1 MVGSMI
7 ASTFAALTTVTAA
20 GATVLTTTGMFVAAA
35 INFAVSYVV
44 NRMFAPNLDDKQTTN
59 NREQVPPTT
68 DNAIPVVYGDAYL
81 GGTFVDAA
89 LSSNQKVMYYTLA
102 ISSIS
107 DNGQF
112 TFDTTKFYYG
122 GRLITFD
129 VTDQTKV
136 VSLTDDAG
144 NVDTKINGNLFISLF
159 TSTSAGT
166 ITRVNTGYYP
176 WQIYGSTSPSPVYSA
191 NLVPAAQQWAST
203 NRNMN
208 GLAFAVVALIY
219 NAEAG
224 TTSLQPITF
233 KVEHALNGTGVAKPG
248 DVWHDYMTND
258 IYGCAID
265 PAYVDSTAAATLNT
279 YADQTISYTPSGGGS
294 ATQARYRINGVLTG
308 NVSCLENVDKILNAC
323 DSWMTYNA
331 ASGKWSVVVNKA
343 ESASFAFNDTNIVGE
358 IRVSATDITSSVNQ
372 IEARF
377 PFKENKDQPNF
388 VFLQTPAG
396 LLYPNEP
403 VNKTSVTYDLVNDS
417 VQAQYLAN
425 RVLEQ
430 AREDLIVSFNTTYY
444 GIQVDAGDVVS
455 VTNTDYGWSA
465 KLFRVMKV
473 NEVSLP
479 DGNLGARLEMAEYS
493 AAVYDDATIT
503 QYAPVANSGLAAPEY
518 FSGLSAPTVPAS
530 RPAVQIPSFD
540 VAVTVPT
547 TGRVMWIELFYT
559 TSAVPTTADWKSLMV
574 ATQSNSQPFTNSST
588 YTFLNQVLPAGTYY
602 FGYKVGNENGQSVIS
617 GVSAALVWNPV
628 GIAGTNSATVYL
640 YNKNTST
647 TAPALFSGTFTYTFA
662 TGVLSGGT
670 LNGWTQTIPALGTG
684 EYLFVSFATASSNA
698 ATDTIPST
706 EFSTPQ
712 LFSNI
717 AANTAIVSLY
727 NKNTSSVT
735 PPADPSG
742 TFTYTFATGV
752 LSGGTLNGWSQT
764 FPVLGVGEYAWE
776 KQATAYSANPTVSI
790 AATSFAA
797 AKVVSAFGPTG
808 PTGNQGPTGTTGP
821 TGISGPTG
829 SSGPTGTTGPTGIS
843 GPTGAGGTQQAIAYL
858 YQWSPTTPT
867 NPSGQSTF
875 TWATGTNGSYTG
887 GGGWSTT
894 IPANPGT
901 PGIYFWTASKAV
913 TDVATA
919 TTTTVSWASGYSV
932 VAASSNG
939 NNGSNGIQSARPTV
953 YQWAATI
960 PSGPTGT
967 STYTWS
973 SATFTPTPAGWT
985 LTPGTAPTLG
995 FTLWQAVVNLT
1006 DSTAATTSTINWT
1019 TASISAAGYSG
1030 TNGPTG
1036 PSVTGPTGS
1045 TGAAARIMFARIAG
1059 NPTPVSGNVTVSGDN
1074 RPTGAQGSA
1083 VWGASFNVTW
1093 SATDPNP
1100 SSNDSLYQSD
1110 GIYDGVNTT
1119 WSTPYISSLKVGTLS
1134 AITVNTGALT
1144 VQNTLTINTL
1154 GSILGGQTAYA
1165 TGTGFFLGYSSTTY
1179 KFSIG
1184 SSSNYLQWDGTTLN
1198 IAGQAKFAY
1207 GASSTVYAEL
1217 GMDINGSVARI
1228 VRGAATILP
1237 PFYVNDTYSTA
1248 SGTSAAWI
1256 NSTAADALY
1265 VVADS
1270 TSKKAIDAS
1279 GNIESTKTIRSTGV
1293 NVPSAGTGIEL
1304 AFSSGVGYIV
1314 SYNRATSTAQPFE
1327 ILSSRTVL
1335 GGSSAIPATS
1345 TSTGTVGQ
1353 IAWDASHL
1361 YVCVASNSWRRV
1373 ALSTF

>member
-1 MVGSMI
+1 V
-7 ASTFAALTTVTAA
+7 
-20 GATVLTTTGMFVAAA
+20 
-35 INFAVSYVV
+35 NFAVSYIV

-89 LSSNQKVMYYTLA
+89 LSSNQNVMYYTLA

-129 VTDQTKV
+129 GTDQTKV

-208 GLAFAVVALIY
+208 GLAFAVVALFY

-233 KVEHALNGTGVAKPG
+233 KVKHALNGTGVAKPG
-248 DVWHDYMTND
+248 DVWYDYMTND

-265 PAYVDSTAAATLNT
+265 AAYVDSTAATTLNT

-503 QYAPVANSGLAAPEY
+503 EYAPVANSGLAAPEY
-518 FSGLSAPTVPAS
+518 FSGLSAPTIPAS

-640 YNKNTST
+640 YNKNNSITPPT
-647 TAPALFSGTFTYTFA
+647 LFSGPFLYTFS
-662 TGVLSGGT
+662 TGVLSLETGGAF
-670 LNGWTQTIPALGTG
+670 NGWSQTIPTLSTG
-684 EYLFVSFATASSNA
+684 EYLFVSFATATSNA
-698 ATDTIPST
+698 ATVTLQT
-706 EFSTPQ
+706 ANFSAAQ

-717 AANTAIVSLY
+717 AANTAIVSIY
-727 NKNTSSVT
+727 QKNTSATVA
-735 PPADPSG
+735 PANPSG
-742 TFTYTFATGV
+742 TFTYTFATGT
-752 LSGGTLNGWSQT
+752 LSGGTFNGWSQS
-764 FPVLGVGEYAWE
+764 FPVLGVGEYAWI
-776 KQATAYSANPTVSI
+776 KQATAYSADATASI
-790 AATSFAA
+790 PAASFTTSR
-797 AKVVSAFGPTG
+797 VVSALGPTG
-808 PTGNQGPTGTTGP
+808 PTGITGPTGTAGPTGNTGP
-821 TGISGPTG
+821 TG
-829 SSGPTGTTGPTGIS
+829 
-843 GPTGAGGTQQAIAYL
+843 TQ
-858 YQWSPTTPT
+858 
-867 NPSGQSTF
+867 N
-875 TWATGTNGSYTG
+875 
-887 GGGWSTT
+887 
-894 IPANPGT
+894 
-901 PGIYFWTASKAV
+901 
-913 TDVATA
+913 
-919 TTTTVSWASGYSV
+919 
-932 VAASSNG
+932 
-939 NNGSNGIQSARPTV
+939 ARPVV
-953 YQWAATI
+953 YQWALSI
-960 PSGPTGT
+960 PSAPTGT

-973 SATFTPTPAGWT
+973 TGTFTPTPAGWT
-985 LTPGTAPTLG
+985 TTPGSPPTLG
-995 FTLWQAVVNLT
+995 FTLWAATVNLVET
-1006 DSTAATTSTINWT
+1006 GGSPTSTINWT
-1019 TASISAAGYSG
+1019 LASITASGYAG
-1030 TNGPTG
+1030 TNGVTGPTG
-1036 PSVTGPTGS
+1036 PSVTGPAGTS
-1045 TGAAARIMFARIAG
+1045 ARIMFARIAS

-1074 RPTGAQGSA
+1074 RPTGTQASA
-1083 VWGASFNVTW
+1083 VWGAAFNVTW
-1093 SATDPNP
+1093 SATDPDP
-1100 SSNDSLYQSD
+1100 SSNNSLYQSD
-1110 GIYDGVNTT
+1110 GLWNGTNTI
-1119 WSTPYISSLKVGTLS
+1119 WSTPYISSLKVGSLS

-1144 VQNTLTINTL
+1144 VQDTLTINTL
-1154 GSILGGQTAYA
+1154 GKILGGQTDYA
-1165 TGTGFFLGYSSTTY
+1165 TGTGFFLGYSGAY

-1184 SSSNYLQWDGTTLN
+1184 DSTKYLRWDGSNLNFTGNLDTT
-1198 IAGQAKFAY
+1198 GQLIGRGVITSGVVTASIY
-1207 GASSTVYAEL
+1207 GAGLTADSATARVGVLGVSDKSHGLFGQTNAGSSFAGSWAVGNGSGSYGVLGQVNTTNNPSGTGVRGETSTGYGVYGTAISTSGIAVYADGRLE
-1217 GMDINGSVARI
+1217 A
-1228 VRGAATILP
+1228 
-1237 PFYVNDTYSTA
+1237 
-1248 SGTSAAWI
+1248 
-1256 NSTAADALY
+1256 
-1265 VVADS
+1265 
-1270 TSKKAIDAS
+1270 
-1279 GNIESTKTIRSTGV
+1279 TKTIRTTGV
-1293 NVPSAGTGIEL
+1293 QVPSSGTGIEL
-1304 AFSSGVGYIV
+1304 AYSSGVGYVV
-1314 SYNRATSTAQPFE
+1314 SYDRGTSTAKPFE
-1327 ILSSRTVL
+1327 IISSSTTL
-1335 GGSSAIPATS
+1335 GGTAAIPATS